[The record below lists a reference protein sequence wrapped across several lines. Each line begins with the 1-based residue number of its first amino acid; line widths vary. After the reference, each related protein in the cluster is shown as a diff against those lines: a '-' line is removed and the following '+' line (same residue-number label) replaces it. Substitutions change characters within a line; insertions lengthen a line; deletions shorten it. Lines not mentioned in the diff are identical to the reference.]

1 MLKRGVAL
9 LLLLCMALP
18 CAAAAEQADAR
29 RVVYLTFDDGP
40 KKDTPELLD
49 ALETLDVPAT
59 FFLVGLGVR
68 AFPDYARQIVQA
80 GHAVGCHTMGHA
92 AGAIKKDEDFVLR
105 DIGRF
110 NRMMSEEIEPG
121 FSTDLFR
128 FPGGSSSY
136 KARIKAKVRDAGYA
150 WFDWNTM
157 TGDAQYSFSSDREML
172 EYTLGQAHGKDV
184 VILLMHEGKT
194 RTRRILPELVAYF
207 RENGYESGGFP
218 RGRRIARSSPAA
230 ARTSCCPMR
239 NKEAI
244 DHEMR
249 MSAMRNVYD
258 SIGGHRL
265 RLRLPG
271 MFVPLPGV
279 HGHEHRRQPGR
290 PAQPDVCGSHGG
302 ARGAGGSGRRQAR
315 TAPTRGFHRLREKK
329 I

>member
-18 CAAAAEQADAR
+18 CAATAEQADAR

-49 ALETLDVPAT
+49 ALEALDVPAT
-59 FFLVGLGVR
+59 FFLMGLSVR

-110 NRMMSEEIEPG
+110 NKMMSEEIEPG

-207 RENGYESGGFP
+207 RENGYEF
-218 RGRRIARSSPAA
+218 RRLSTGEEDREILSRCGAHFMLPDA
-230 ARTSCCPMR
+230 
-239 NKEAI
+239 EQ
-244 DHEMR
+244 
-249 MSAMRNVYD
+249 
-258 SIGGHRL
+258 GGH
-265 RLRLPG
+265 
-271 MFVPLPGV
+271 
-279 HGHEHRRQPGR
+279 
-290 PAQPDVCGSHGG
+290 
-302 ARGAGGSGRRQAR
+302 
-315 TAPTRGFHRLREKK
+315 
-329 I
+329 

>member
-1 MLKRGVAL
+1 M
-9 LLLLCMALP
+9 
-18 CAAAAEQADAR
+18 
-29 RVVYLTFDDGP
+29 
-40 KKDTPELLD
+40 
-49 ALETLDVPAT
+49 PAT

-68 AFPDYARQIVQA
+68 AFPEYARQIVQA

-150 WFDWNTM
+150 WFDWNMM

-207 RENGYESGGFP
+207 RENGYEF
-218 RGRRIARSSPAA
+218 RRLSTGEEDREILSRCGAHFMLPDA
-230 ARTSCCPMR
+230 
-239 NKEAI
+239 EQ
-244 DHEMR
+244 
-249 MSAMRNVYD
+249 
-258 SIGGHRL
+258 GGH
-265 RLRLPG
+265 
-271 MFVPLPGV
+271 
-279 HGHEHRRQPGR
+279 
-290 PAQPDVCGSHGG
+290 
-302 ARGAGGSGRRQAR
+302 
-315 TAPTRGFHRLREKK
+315 
-329 I
+329 